1 MRTMMAMGVMT
12 GALMLS
18 ACGTSDASSNDGGT
32 VVLRNLAE
40 TEVAALKPARLD
52 IVGDLI
58 PTPSDK
64 RSNYY
69 LLRHRSTLA
78 GTSIAI
84 IRQEHDNRVAYART
98 EVDCEKR
105 LFHVVGVAPTRGRVE
120 SDVAH
125 DGPLRSIHGMPLRE
139 ELARYVCERSGTPL
153 AGA

>member
-12 GALMLS
+12 GALLLG

-40 TEVAALKPARLD
+40 TEVAAPKPAKLD

-58 PTPSDK
+58 PTPSDT
-64 RSNYY
+64 RSDYY

-84 IRQEHDNRVAYART
+84 IRQEHDDRVAYART
-98 EVDCEKR
+98 DHTEV
-105 LFHVVGVAPTRGRVE
+105 VAPAPAAPMPRQTGGQGR
-120 SDVAH
+120 
-125 DGPLRSIHGMPLRE
+125 
-139 ELARYVCERSGTPL
+139 
-153 AGA
+153 